1 MSHLAY
7 LITENSSSFKEF
19 KSEEEAVRLMGIFL
33 DATEIDPDSVVVLF
47 SENEVSKEVISEA
60 QKHLRTMRLAQ
71 EVRNGLVRQLSE
83 IDFCLNI

>member
-7 LITENSSSFKEF
+7 LITENIFSIKEF

-47 SENEVSKEVISEA
+47 SENEVTKEVISEA

-71 EVRNGLVRQLSE
+71 EVWNGLVRQLSE

>member
-1 MSHLAY
+1 MPHYAY
-7 LITENSSSFKEF
+7 LITENIFSIKEF

-47 SENEVSKEVISEA
+47 SENEVTKEVISEA

-71 EVRNGLVRQLSE
+71 EVWNGLVRQLSE

>member
-1 MSHLAY
+1 MPHYAY
-7 LITENSSSFKEF
+7 LITENIFSIKEF

-60 QKHLRTMRLAQ
+60 QKHLRTMRLTK
-71 EVRNGLVRQLSE
+71 EVLNGLVRHPSE
-83 IDFCLNI
+83 FNLCLKI